1 MPQLLLYQI
10 KILEQLQAKLLEQLK
25 SGFKRTIKWI
35 ERQIQYLDYLI
46 VLSFQGVNR
55 DFVLSLKDTAHLT
68 NYK

>member
-35 ERQIQYLDYLI
+35 ERQIQYLDYLT

>member
-46 VLSFQGVNR
+46 VLSFQVVNR

>member
-68 NYK
+68 NYN

>member
-1 MPQLLLYQI
+1 MSQLLLYQI

>member
-10 KILEQLQAKLLEQLK
+10 KILQQLQAKLLEQLK

-55 DFVLSLKDTAHLT
+55 DFVLSLKDTAHLK

>member
-35 ERQIQYLDYLI
+35 EIQIQYLDYLI

-68 NYK
+68 NYQ

>member
-68 NYK
+68 NY

>member
-35 ERQIQYLDYLI
+35 EIQIQYLDYLI

-68 NYK
+68 NY

>member
-55 DFVLSLKDTAHLT
+55 NFVLSLKDTAHLT

>member
-35 ERQIQYLDYLI
+35 ERQIQYLEYLI

>member
-10 KILEQLQAKLLEQLK
+10 KILQQLQAKLLEQLK

>member
-35 ERQIQYLDYLI
+35 EIQIQYLDYLI

>member
-10 KILEQLQAKLLEQLK
+10 KILQQLQAKLLEQLK

-46 VLSFQGVNR
+46 VLSFQGVNW